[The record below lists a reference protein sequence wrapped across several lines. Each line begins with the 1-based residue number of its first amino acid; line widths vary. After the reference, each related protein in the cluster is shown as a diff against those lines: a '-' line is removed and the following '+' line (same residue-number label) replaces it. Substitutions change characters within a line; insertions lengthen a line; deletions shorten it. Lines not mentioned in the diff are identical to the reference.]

1 MLENFRKFFSQSLQ
15 ICGHRIASR
24 FVHTEKK
31 LLEKIITHVTCK
43 IPMIVNQIIVKYKFY
58 IGYIVVWCSYSYSVI
73 TIQIYFY
80 YTIVTSK
87 SSSLKKFAAVF

>member
-1 MLENFRKFFSQSLQ
+1 
-15 ICGHRIASR
+15 
-24 FVHTEKK
+24 
-31 LLEKIITHVTCK
+31 
-43 IPMIVNQIIVKYKFY
+43 MIVNQIIVKYKFY

-73 TIQIYFY
+73 TIQLYFY